1 MIRLAFSSIRL
12 RRTIVATAAAGLAVA
27 GMVIAVPS
35 ASAAPDASILATY
48 PVNGTTTIASTNSSM
63 TLGPGTLAATLDI
76 ATENF
81 TANLD
86 LPPATGTFTELG
98 FVPVSATTEFI
109 QNGPTTGKD
118 VNGGIQSTSSIII
131 KLTDVKV
138 AGIDV
143 PVGDNCETSPATINL
158 TSEAGFNVLLGGNIA
173 GTYTIPDFSNCGF
186 STFIINAIIPGS
198 GNTIALTLGKP
209 KVTVPPS
216 S

>member
-1 MIRLAFSSIRL
+1 MIRL
-12 RRTIVATAAAGLAVA
+12 RRTIAATAAAGVA
-27 GMVIAVPS
+27 IGGLLVAAPA

-48 PVNGTTTIASTNSSM
+48 PVNGTTTIQSTNSSM
-63 TLGPGTLAATLDI
+63 TLGPGTLAATLDVT
-76 ATENF
+76 TEDF

-98 FVPVSATTEFI
+98 FVPVTATTEFI

-143 PVGDNCETSPATINL
+143 PVGDNCQTSPATINL
-158 TSEAGFNVLLGGNIA
+158 TSEAGFNVLLGGNVS

-209 KVTVPPS
+209 TVSVPPS

>member
-1 MIRLAFSSIRL
+1 MIRLPISSMRL
-12 RRTIVATAAAGLAVA
+12 RRTIAATAAAGVAVA
-27 GMVIAVPS
+27 GMLIAVPS
-35 ASAAPDASILATY
+35 ANAAADASILATY
-48 PVNGTTTIASTNSSM
+48 PVNGTTSIASTNSTM
-63 TLGPGTLAATLDI
+63 TLGPGTLAATLDVT
-76 ATENF
+76 TENF
-81 TANLD
+81 TANLA

-98 FVPVSATTEFI
+98 FVPITATTEFI

-158 TSEAGFNVLLGGNIA
+158 TSEAGFNVLLGGNIS
-173 GTYTIPDFSNCGF
+173 GTYTIPNFSDCGF

-209 KVTVPPS
+209 TVTVPPS